1 MLKRI
6 LTVLLF
12 VAVFAITVAAQ
23 EVEVD
28 RYNINAK
35 IDAAASAVD
44 VRATLSISN
53 LAQLPKPKLYL
64 VLTKLA
70 KVTAVT
76 VNGSTCPRRHR

>member
-44 VRATLSISN
+44 VRADAWI
-53 LAQLPKPKLYL
+53 PHYRE
-64 VLTKLA
+64 
-70 KVTAVT
+70 
-76 VNGSTCPRRHR
+76 G